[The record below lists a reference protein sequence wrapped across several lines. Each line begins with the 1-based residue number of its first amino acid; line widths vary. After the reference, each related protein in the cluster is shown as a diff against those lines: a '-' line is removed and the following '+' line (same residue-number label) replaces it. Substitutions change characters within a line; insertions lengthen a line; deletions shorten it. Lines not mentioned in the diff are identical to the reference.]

1 MPISQPFRNEA
12 EKYAA
17 YLETAEGRLRL
28 DLPFANLQE
37 FLPAAKASQRA
48 LDLGCGTGAN
58 GLRLAR
64 LGFDVTLLDSSAA
77 MLDIAK
83 LAAEEAGITEK
94 IEIKY
99 GDANQLADLFPP
111 GTFDVILCHNVLE
124 FVDDPGMVLAGAARA
139 LRDSSAILS
148 ILVRNL
154 AGEVF
159 KSAIVAGDL
168 AAAEYN
174 LHSGWGNEA
183 LYGGRVRLF
192 TPETTRTMFKAASL
206 AAIVE
211 RGVRVTADYLSQK
224 VPLDAEYDRIFALE
238 RKLGRRPDFAAV
250 ARYTHHLARWAVP
263 VIKDGS

>member
-48 LDLGCGTGAN
+48 LDLGCGTGAH

-94 IEIKY
+94 IEIKH
-99 GDANQLADLFPP
+99 GNADQLGDLF
-111 GTFDVILCHNVLE
+111 
-124 FVDDPGMVLAGAARA
+124 
-139 LRDSSAILS
+139 
-148 ILVRNL
+148 
-154 AGEVF
+154 
-159 KSAIVAGDL
+159 
-168 AAAEYN
+168 
-174 LHSGWGNEA
+174 
-183 LYGGRVRLF
+183 
-192 TPETTRTMFKAASL
+192 
-206 AAIVE
+206 
-211 RGVRVTADYLSQK
+211 
-224 VPLDAEYDRIFALE
+224 
-238 RKLGRRPDFAAV
+238 
-250 ARYTHHLARWAVP
+250 
-263 VIKDGS
+263 